1 MKSTIIIL
9 FMLTVL
15 SFAQGKYRIVN
26 DEKKNLP
33 MLVGICE
40 RSNFSDSTFAKW
52 WNEEYEYYVVDTLTL
67 GKIKNYLNEIKILI
81 VMGTWCSDS
90 RREVP
95 HLFKIFD
102 YLNYSKDKYEIIA
115 VDRMKNALTDISNLK
130 IELVPT
136 IIVYKNNNEIG
147 RIVEAPQETLELD
160 LVKMIKN

>member
-102 YLNYSKDKYEIIA
+102 YLNYSKDNYEIIA
-115 VDRMKNALTDISNLK
+115 VDRKKNALTDISNLK